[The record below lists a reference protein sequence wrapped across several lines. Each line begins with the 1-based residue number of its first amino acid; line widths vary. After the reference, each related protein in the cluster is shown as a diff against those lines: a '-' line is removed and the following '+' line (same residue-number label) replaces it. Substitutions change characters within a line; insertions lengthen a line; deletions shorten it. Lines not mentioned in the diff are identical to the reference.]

1 MQTIKPIALCTSSR
15 PIAIAGGRT
24 KLVVTA
30 MAGFEMMGASAQ
42 LCSEQTLWKA
52 LSTVLPAKTSPDL
65 GSLKPRSEWL
75 AFGAIYPAT
84 RDAVSAKARVE
95 VTRAGKVITEKQLH
109 VSGARVWQSKAG
121 IAWPSEPG
129 ALEGPV
135 LLTWPLAFG
144 GKGHSVNPT
153 GIGLY
158 EDGWLGKP
166 LPYLENFNQLISS
179 PDDRPEPAGF
189 GPLPLDAPNRFKP
202 HGTYDDKWFK
212 NDYPAL
218 ASDTSPDIF
227 MVGPKDQWLDGVFL
241 PGDQFTC
248 EGMSADGNP
257 LRWQLPA
264 WQPRCLIRRTV
275 TGNQL
280 IPIDLKFDTVWLVPH
295 EGLLAMMW
303 RGEIDITEYD
313 AADVS
318 LLFAALEDLDAP
330 RSLDYYQQQLALRE
344 TSQKDAALAALDD
357 SPLLPSGQIG
367 SLLVSAPPEARAR
380 IEQARKT
387 YDDAM
392 VKVDALKSPDPTQIP
407 ISEQGEEPKPLTPPE
422 ESVTIANEI
431 TDILLSPKPDAKR
444 LAELIKRARELGL
457 AARKLAMEKVK
468 AVMAEQV
475 AKQATGA
482 APPAKDPLAGPPVRK
497 FKRMVD
503 QLNDAVAKKMM
514 SPAELEQMQP
524 SLLQVL
530 QAGVVRYRRSAHMM
544 PEGGA
549 LADPKELGDHIASQA
564 LLAAPVL
571 PAGSDWV
578 GADLSGKN
586 LDGINL
592 AGVFLDG
599 ANFSGASMVGANLSD
614 ATFARANFSNV
625 DLSKANMAGANLGRA
640 NFTSAKLDGANLTK
654 AVLDYAVLQDVSLVG
669 AVLEKATL
677 IGVHLRGVDLSGSNM
692 NECKF
697 IGLKTEAGPEV
708 IDEIASGMPS
718 LDSQIEPIDFGQVDA
733 TGVSL
738 HRGLL
743 LGCRGQKVKFS
754 GVDLLRASLAHT
766 EFLESDFTNAN
777 FQSTNVVLDSSLA
790 RSNFQGAR
798 LTASFFREVDLSVCD
813 MRGADLSNSNFG
825 LANMTSVNA
834 VGAQAGGARF
844 ERTELKQATF
854 ASAQLTGALFM
865 GASLTRTNFMSADL
879 THADFSKSNSEGGT
893 SFADATILHTKLPKE
908 A

>member
-1 MQTIKPIALCTSSR
+1 M
-15 PIAIAGGRT
+15 AGGRT

-52 LSTVLPAKTSPDL
+52 LSSVLPAKTSPDL
-65 GSLKPRSEWL
+65 GCLKPRSEWL
-75 AFGAIYPAT
+75 AFGAICPAT
-84 RDAVSAKARVE
+84 RGAVSAKARVE
-95 VTRAGKVITEKQLH
+95 VKRAGKVLCEKQLH

-121 IAWPSEPG
+121 IAWPSDPA

-144 GKGHSVNPT
+144 GKAHPVNPS

-189 GPLPLDAPNRFKP
+189 GPIPLDAPNRFKP

-212 NDYPAL
+212 NDYPAV

-227 MVGPKDQWLDGVFL
+227 MVGSKDQWLEGEFL

-248 EGMSADGNP
+248 EGMNADGNP
-257 LRWQLPA
+257 RRWQLPA
-264 WQPRCLIRRTV
+264 WQPRCMIRRTV
-275 TGNQL
+275 TGKQL
-280 IPIDLKFDTVWLVPH
+280 IPIDLKFDTVWMIPQA
-295 EGLLAMMW
+295 GLLAMMW

-313 AADVS
+313 AADVN
-318 LLFAALEDLDAP
+318 LLFAALEDLEAP
-330 RSLDYYQQQLALRE
+330 RSLDYYQQQLAVRE
-344 TSQKDAALAALDD
+344 TSQKDAAMAALDD
-357 SPLLPSGQIG
+357 SPLLPAGQIG
-367 SLLVSAPPEARAR
+367 SILVSAPPEARAR

-387 YDDAM
+387 QDKAM
-392 VKVDALKSPDPTQIP
+392 LKLEALKSPDADQSPTT
-407 ISEQGEEPKPLTPPE
+407 EQDDAQAALTPPE
-422 ESVTIANEI
+422 ESVAIANEI
-431 TDILLSPKPDAKR
+431 TDILLSPKPDATR

-475 AKQATGA
+475 AQQAGGA
-482 APPAKDPLAGPPVRK
+482 APPVKDPLAGPPVRK

-503 QLNDAVAKKMM
+503 QLNQAVAKKSM
-514 SPAELEQMQP
+514 SQSDLERMQP
-524 SLLQVL
+524 SLLQAL

-544 PEGGA
+544 PEGSA
-549 LADPKELGDHIASQA
+549 LADPKALGDHIAKQA

-614 ATFARANFSNV
+614 ATLARANFSNV
-625 DLSKANMAGANLGRA
+625 DLSKANLAGANLGRA

-669 AVLEKATL
+669 ANLEKATL
-677 IGVHLRGVDLSGSNM
+677 IGVRLRGVDLSGATM
-692 NECKF
+692 TECKF
-697 IGLKTEAGPEV
+697 IGLKTEANPEV

-718 LDSQIEPIDFGQVDA
+718 LESQIEPIDFGQVNA

-743 LGCRGQKVKFS
+743 LGCKGQNVKFS
-754 GVDLLRASLAHT
+754 GVDLFRASLVHT
-766 EFLESDFTNAN
+766 EFVKSDFTNAN
-777 FQSTNVVLDSSLA
+777 FQSTNVVLESSLA
-790 RSNFQGAR
+790 RSNFQGAK
-798 LTASFFREVDLSVCD
+798 LTASFLREVDLSGCD
-813 MRGADLSNSNFG
+813 MRGANLSNSNFG
-825 LANMTSVNA
+825 LANMTDVNA
-834 VGAQAGGARF
+834 VGVRAGGARF
-844 ERTELKQATF
+844 ERTNLQQATF

-865 GASLTRTNFMSADL
+865 GASLTRASFTGADL
-879 THADFSKSNSEGGT
+879 THADFSKTSTEGGT

-908 A
+908 D

>member
-1 MQTIKPIALCTSSR
+1 
-15 PIAIAGGRT
+15 
-24 KLVVTA
+24 
-30 MAGFEMMGASAQ
+30 MAKE
-42 LCSEQTLWKA
+42 
-52 LSTVLPAKTSPDL
+52 
-65 GSLKPRSEWL
+65 
-75 AFGAIYPAT
+75 
-84 RDAVSAKARVE
+84 
-95 VTRAGKVITEKQLH
+95 
-109 VSGARVWQSKAG
+109 
-121 IAWPSEPG
+121 
-129 ALEGPV
+129 
-135 LLTWPLAFG
+135 
-144 GKGHSVNPT
+144 
-153 GIGLY
+153 
-158 EDGWLGKP
+158 
-166 LPYLENFNQLISS
+166 
-179 PDDRPEPAGF
+179 
-189 GPLPLDAPNRFKP
+189 
-202 HGTYDDKWFK
+202 
-212 NDYPAL
+212 
-218 ASDTSPDIF
+218 
-227 MVGPKDQWLDGVFL
+227 
-241 PGDQFTC
+241 
-248 EGMSADGNP
+248 
-257 LRWQLPA
+257 
-264 WQPRCLIRRTV
+264 
-275 TGNQL
+275 
-280 IPIDLKFDTVWLVPH
+280 
-295 EGLLAMMW
+295 
-303 RGEIDITEYD
+303 
-313 AADVS
+313 
-318 LLFAALEDLDAP
+318 
-330 RSLDYYQQQLALRE
+330 
-344 TSQKDAALAALDD
+344 
-357 SPLLPSGQIG
+357 
-367 SLLVSAPPEARAR
+367 
-380 IEQARKT
+380 
-387 YDDAM
+387 
-392 VKVDALKSPDPTQIP
+392 
-407 ISEQGEEPKPLTPPE
+407 
-422 ESVTIANEI
+422 
-431 TDILLSPKPDAKR
+431 
-444 LAELIKRARELGL
+444 
-457 AARKLAMEKVK
+457 
-468 AVMAEQV
+468 
-475 AKQATGA
+475 ATGA

-743 LGCRGQKVKFS
+743 LGCRRQKVKFS
-754 GVDLLRASLAHT
+754 GVDLLRASVAHT

-798 LTASFFREVDLSVCD
+798 LTASFFREVDLSV
-813 MRGADLSNSNFG
+813 
-825 LANMTSVNA
+825 
-834 VGAQAGGARF
+834 
-844 ERTELKQATF
+844 
-854 ASAQLTGALFM
+854 
-865 GASLTRTNFMSADL
+865 
-879 THADFSKSNSEGGT
+879 
-893 SFADATILHTKLPKE
+893 
-908 A
+908 

>member
-15 PIAIAGGRT
+15 PIAMAGGRT

-52 LSTVLPAKTSPDL
+52 LSSVLPAKTSPDL
-65 GSLKPRSEWL
+65 GCLKPRSEWL
-75 AFGAIYPAT
+75 AFGAICPAT
-84 RDAVSAKARVE
+84 RGAVSAKARVE
-95 VTRAGKVITEKQLH
+95 VKRAGKVLCEKQLH

-121 IAWPSEPG
+121 IAWPSDPA

-144 GKGHSVNPT
+144 GKAHPVNPS

-189 GPLPLDAPNRFKP
+189 GPIPLDAPNRFKP

-212 NDYPAL
+212 NDYPAV

-227 MVGPKDQWLDGVFL
+227 MVGSKDQWLEGEFL

-248 EGMSADGNP
+248 EGMNADGNP
-257 LRWQLPA
+257 RRWQLPA
-264 WQPRCLIRRTV
+264 WQPRCMIRRTV
-275 TGNQL
+275 TGKQL
-280 IPIDLKFDTVWLVPH
+280 IPIDLKFDTVWMIPQA
-295 EGLLAMMW
+295 GLLAMMW

-330 RSLDYYQQQLALRE
+330 RSLAYYQQQLALRE

-357 SPLLPSGQIG
+357 SPLLPAGQIG
-367 SLLVSAPPEARAR
+367 SILVSAPPEARAR

-387 YDDAM
+387 QDKAM
-392 VKVDALKSPDPTQIP
+392 LKLEALKSPDAGQGTT
-407 ISEQGEEPKPLTPPE
+407 SEQNDAQTALTPPE
-422 ESVTIANEI
+422 ESVAIANEI
-431 TDILLSPKPDAKR
+431 TDILLSPKPDATR

-475 AKQATGA
+475 AKQAGGA
-482 APPAKDPLAGPPVRK
+482 APPVKDPLAGPPVRK

-503 QLNDAVAKKMM
+503 QLNQAVAKKSM
-514 SPAELEQMQP
+514 SQADLERMQP
-524 SLLQVL
+524 SLLQAL

-544 PEGGA
+544 PEGSA
-549 LADPKELGDHIASQA
+549 LADPKELGDHIAKQA

-625 DLSKANMAGANLGRA
+625 DLSKANLAGANLGRA

-669 AVLEKATL
+669 ANLEKATF
-677 IGVHLRGVDLSGSNM
+677 IGVRLRGVDLSGSTM
-692 NECKF
+692 TECKF
-697 IGLKTEAGPEV
+697 IGLKTEASPDV

-718 LDSQIEPIDFGQVDA
+718 LESQIEPIDFGQVNA

-743 LGCRGQKVKFS
+743 LGCKGHKVKFS
-754 GVDLLRASLAHT
+754 GVDLFRASLVQT
-766 EFLESDFTNAN
+766 EFIESDFTNAN

-790 RSNFQGAR
+790 RSNFQGAK
-798 LTASFFREVDLSVCD
+798 LTTSFLREVDLSGSD
-813 MRGADLSNSNFG
+813 MRGANLSNSNFG
-825 LANMTSVNA
+825 LANMTDVNA
-834 VGAQAGGARF
+834 VGVQAGGARF
-844 ERTELKQATF
+844 ERTNLNQATF

-865 GASLTRTNFMSADL
+865 GASLTRASFTSADL
-879 THADFSKSNSEGGT
+879 THADFSKTSTEGGT

-908 A
+908 D